1 VGSSTSFEEAN
12 CEWQESLPLCQPLNW
27 KENKCQILG
36 KRQIDDD
43 LEIDVPFD
51 IVDFA
56 EGPKVRLR
64 SLDYRYL
71 HLILLYW
78 VRVQYIMGSIPE
90 DYKICI
96 CCFSTKHTALR
107 RKNKD
112 WLARNQD
119 NMSEWGDM
127 SIH

>member
-1 VGSSTSFEEAN
+1 MYCSCYKDKKVGSSTSFEEAN

-56 EGPKVRLR
+56 EGPKVRLC

-71 HLILLYW
+71 HLILL
-78 VRVQYIMGSIPE
+78 
-90 DYKICI
+90 CI
-96 CCFSTKHTALR
+96 S
-107 RKNKD
+107 
-112 WLARNQD
+112 
-119 NMSEWGDM
+119 M
-127 SIH
+127 